1 MSRSATTFEQD
12 FEKIKERARDH
23 ILLEEDAR
31 RLILLLHKNKLKKLN
46 NRNKD
51 EIKRLVQLGVVN
63 LYMDNTI
70 TLSNLGEILVT
81 VIKKIKSSRI
91 N

>member
-1 MSRSATTFEQD
+1 MSRSVTTFEQD
-12 FEKIKERARDH
+12 FERIKERARDH

-46 NRNKD
+46 NKNKD
-51 EIKRLVQLGVVN
+51 ELKRLVQLGVVN
-63 LYMDNTI
+63 LYMDNSI
-70 TLSNLGEILVT
+70 ELSNLGKKLVK
-81 VIKKIKSSRI
+81 VIEKIKSSKI

>member
-1 MSRSATTFEQD
+1 MTTFEQD
-12 FEKIKERARDH
+12 FESIKERARDH

-46 NRNKD
+46 NKNKD
-51 EIKRLVQLGVVN
+51 ELKRLVQLGVVN
-63 LYMDNTI
+63 LYMDNSI
-70 TLSNLGEILVT
+70 ELSNLGKILVK
-81 VIKKIKSSRI
+81 VIEKIKSSKI